1 MKNRLPIG
9 VQVIGFPKHTG
20 GMFLAGSVG
29 LMNYIFDF
37 VLICLTQPFDK
48 LVFVARL
55 QLTVD
60 SGKWTVMVSPSG
72 II

>member
-9 VQVIGFPKHTG
+9 VQVIGFPKHTD

-48 LVFVARL
+48 LVFVE
-55 QLTVD
+55 
-60 SGKWTVMVSPSG
+60 MPP
-72 II
+72 